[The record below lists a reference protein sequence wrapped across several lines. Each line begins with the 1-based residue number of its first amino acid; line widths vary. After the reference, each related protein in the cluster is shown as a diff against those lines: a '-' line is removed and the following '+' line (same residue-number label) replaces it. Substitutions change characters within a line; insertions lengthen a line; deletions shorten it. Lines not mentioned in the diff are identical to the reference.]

1 MSLMVS
7 ATIANAG
14 PAMDGLT
21 GASGEL
27 RSTAPL
33 IKAPEIPAPKA
44 VPVALSADKEND
56 ESIHVGDEV
65 LVFNGDYGIGLVGK
79 VKKLFANNTAIVD
92 FSRGYGKLAVTLNNT
107 VSKSVKSKGGLSVGD
122 HVIDA
127 YNQPGKVKKLF
138 TNGQALVNY
147 GAVHTEDFRDIK
159 SLSKQ
164 IE

>member
-56 ESIHVGDEV
+56 ESIH
-65 LVFNGDYGIGLVGK
+65 VGK